1 VPVRPPLAP
10 LTADETRVRE
20 SVRANYDAS
29 VALLERAVNIP
40 SGTHNVAGVRQ
51 VGDLFGAELRALG
64 FAVRWA
70 ELPAA
75 MRRAGHLVATHTRPR
90 VRRAA
95 RASSSSATST
105 PCSRAR
111 ASASSARTPWPAAP
125 ARAT

>member
-1 VPVRPPLAP
+1 MRPRLALALLAATTTVACRAIPGAGPAPVPVRPPLAP

-29 VALLERAVNIP
+29 VALLERAVNVP

-75 MRRAGHLVATHTRPR
+75 MRRAGHLVATHTP
-90 VRRAA
+90 
-95 RASSSSATST
+95 TS
-105 PCSRAR
+105 PVAL
-111 ASASSARTPWPAAP
+111 A
-125 ARAT
+125 